1 MLQFIII
8 IIFIIGMFLY
18 LEKINADE
26 CAILHLSALR
36 YANTIS
42 GISESDI
49 DVDDEDYNNEYLE
62 QKED

>member
-1 MLQFIII
+1 
-8 IIFIIGMFLY
+8 MFLY